1 MYTHKCVYIYIHTSC
16 NYFKELHLKQY
27 NTKKIK
33 NRRMENEYMQ
43 IKQNE
48 SIKILVSD
56 LIEFKIKA
64 PIKTIIY
71 QEDMTS
77 NKFCTK

>member
-1 MYTHKCVYIYIHTSC
+1 
-16 NYFKELHLKQY
+16 
-27 NTKKIK
+27 
-33 NRRMENEYMQ
+33 MENEYMQ

-56 LIEFKIKA
+56 LKEFKIKA
-64 PIKTIIY
+64 PIKAIIY